1 MIGRF
6 SGEQGKR
13 LRIKAFLN
21 QKLVGG
27 DNALAAELAN
37 MAELIAVKAGQSIIE
52 QDATDNDLYF
62 IIAGTFDITVN
73 ATRVQQRGPGNSVG
87 EMAAVD
93 PIQRR
98 SATVSAVE
106 DSLVAKITE
115 AQLSDL
121 GARFPDIWRRMAKA
135 LAKRLME
142 RNLFVNAKREKIRVF
157 VISSAEAIPVAR
169 LLQDQFARDPFLTV
183 PWNQGVF
190 KVASYT
196 LDDIER
202 ELDQCDF
209 AVAIAHGDD
218 STTSRGT
225 EWPAPRDNVIFELG
239 LFMGRLGRKR
249 AILMEPR
256 GEGVKL
262 PSDMAGV
269 TTIPYVYDS
278 KADTEAKFGPACNA
292 LRNHILSFGA
302 II

>member
-1 MIGRF
+1 MIERF
-6 SGEQGKR
+6 AGDTGKR
-13 LRIKAFLN
+13 LLVDALQAQRI
-21 QKLVGG
+21 VGG
-27 DNALAAELAN
+27 DSNLAKELADSV
-37 MAELIAVKAGQSIIE
+37 ELIDVKTGQTIIQ
-52 QDATDNDLYF
+52 QDGEDNDLYF
-62 IIAGTFDITVN
+62 IITGAFDIVVN
-73 ATRVQQRGPGNSVG
+73 ATRIRQRGPGDSVG
-87 EMAAVD
+87 EMAAVE

-98 SATVSAVE
+98 SATVTAAE
-106 DSLVAKITE
+106 DSLVAKLTE
-115 AQLSDL
+115 AQLTDL
-121 GARFPDIWRRMAKA
+121 ASRYPDIWRRMAKE
-135 LAKRLME
+135 LAKRLLE
-142 RNLFVNAKREKIRVF
+142 RNRFVNAKRDKIRVF

-209 AVAIAHGDD
+209 AIAIAHGDD

-256 GEGVKL
+256 GGGCEV
-262 PSDMAGV
+262 
-269 TTIPYVYDS
+269 
-278 KADTEAKFGPACNA
+278 AKRYGWHYNNS
-292 LRNHILSFGA
+292 LRLRS
-302 II
+302 

>member
-1 MIGRF
+1 MIERF
-6 SGEQGKR
+6 AGDTGKR
-13 LRIKAFLN
+13 LLVDAFQAQRI
-21 QKLVGG
+21 VGG
-27 DNALAAELAN
+27 DSNLAKELADSV
-37 MAELIAVKAGQSIIE
+37 ELIEVKTGQTIIQ
-52 QDATDNDLYF
+52 QDGEDNDLYF
-62 IIAGTFDITVN
+62 IITGAFDIVVN
-73 ATRVQQRGPGNSVG
+73 ATRIRQRGPGDSVG
-87 EMAAVD
+87 EMAAVE

-98 SATVSAVE
+98 SATVTAAE
-106 DSLVAKITE
+106 DSLVAKLTE
-115 AQLSDL
+115 AQLTDL
-121 GARFPDIWRRMAKA
+121 ASRYPDIWRRMAKE
-135 LAKRLME
+135 LAKRLLE
-142 RNLFVNAKREKIRVF
+142 RNRFVNAKRDKIRVF

-209 AVAIAHGDD
+209 AIAIAHGDD

-262 PSDMAGV
+262 PSDMAGI
-269 TTIPYVYDS
+269 TTIPYVYDP

-292 LRNHILSFGA
+292 LRNHIMSLGPVA
-302 II
+302 

>member
-1 MIGRF
+1 MIERF
-6 SGEQGKR
+6 SGEAGKR
-13 LRIKAFLN
+13 LRVEAFTG

-27 DNALAAELAN
+27 DKDLAAELAD
-37 MAELIAVKAGQSIIE
+37 MAELISVKAGDVIIQ

-62 IIAGTFDITVN
+62 IITGAFDIIVN
-73 ATRVQQRGPGNSVG
+73 ATPIRRRFPGDSVG
-87 EMAAVD
+87 EMAAVE
-93 PIQRR
+93 PVQKR
-98 SATVSAVE
+98 SATVSAAA

-115 AQLSDL
+115 QQLSEL
-121 GARFPDIWRRMAKA
+121 GTRYPDIWRRMAKE
-135 LAKRLME
+135 LSKRLIE
-142 RNLFVNAKREKIRVF
+142 RNQFVNAKREKIRVF
-157 VISSAEAIPVAR
+157 VISSAEALGVAH
-169 LLQDQFARDPFLTV
+169 LLQSMFAHDKFLTV

-190 KVASYT
+190 KVANYT

-218 STTSRGT
+218 VTNARGT
-225 EWPAPRDNVIFELG
+225 EWPAPRDNVVFELG

-269 TTIPYVYDS
+269 TTIPYVYDE
-278 KADTEAKFGPACNA
+278 KNDTEAKFGPAATA
-292 LRNHILSFGA
+292 LRKHIMSLGTIS
-302 II
+302 